1 MIWRNPVA
9 WLGLAT
15 LLIPVLIHLLVRHR
29 AEPRPFPS
37 LRFVRPTRLASVRR
51 KMISD
56 WPLLLV
62 RMAMLAAAVAALA
75 DPFWMT
81 AARRA
86 EWSERQAR
94 AIVVDT
100 TPSVT
105 SPTGAGGAGGAS
117 SVGGAGGAADASRSL
132 VERETESA
140 FRAETFG
147 TKNVTDGIRR
157 AAAWLRTAPPARRE
171 LVVISDFQ
179 LGALDP
185 ASLRDIPP
193 YVGIRLVRTP
203 GAPVTR
209 TVDGQARTQNA
220 AAGGFTLRNPRVTL
234 NASETAVTWN
244 DAASPPS
251 SSSSPRIEID
261 ASDDAATKTADIT
274 LRPFDLKL
282 RGGAADRPFLLA
294 AAEAVLAQGVPVAAS
309 ASGVR
314 HAATIIVADEATNY
328 GLGAVIAPWQV
339 DAARAIATDTA
350 LTRAVG
356 RATAATSAARSA
368 NTATIGAP
376 ATASSA
382 PSPSGS
388 AASASA
394 ATRRAAETTA
404 SGSSTSE
411 SPSSEAAAKS
421 RRASNAP
428 SNVTAPWIV
437 LMRDAGGAPVILAA
451 AEGAN
456 ANARML
462 LWSRIEAAGE
472 ASALLIRATLRALA
486 GPDAF
491 GEAEVIAIPDTTLAQ
506 WQRPASEPPASE
518 WRDVEGNDR
527 RWLWGAVLVLIVVE
541 QVLRRR
547 ARHADAQTD
556 RKVYEHAA

>member
-29 AEPRPFPS
+29 AELRPFPS

-75 DPFWMT
+75 DPLWMT
-81 AARRA
+81 GARRA
-86 EWSERQAR
+86 EWSGRQAR

-100 TPSVT
+100 TPSAT
-105 SPTGAGGAGGAS
+105 DASGAGGAS
-117 SVGGAGGAADASRSL
+117 GAADAARSL

-157 AAAWLRTAPPARRE
+157 AASWLRTAPPARRE

-209 TVDGQARTQNA
+209 TVDGQARTQRA
-220 AAGGFTLRNPRVTL
+220 AAGGFTLRNPGVTL

-244 DAASPPS
+244 DARS
-251 SSSSPRIEID
+251 SDVTID
-261 ASDDAATKTADIT
+261 APDPTNAKHSEIT

-309 ASGVR
+309 TAGAR
-314 HAATIIVADEATNY
+314 NAATIIVAAEAANQAAP
-328 GLGAVIAPWQV
+328 GAQDAATLIASWQV

-350 LTRAVG
+350 LARAVG
-356 RATAATSAARSA
+356 RVT
-368 NTATIGAP
+368 
-376 ATASSA
+376 
-382 PSPSGS
+382 
-388 AASASA
+388 
-394 ATRRAAETTA
+394 
-404 SGSSTSE
+404 
-411 SPSSEAAAKS
+411 AAAKS
-421 RRASNAP
+421 RTASDTASDAP
-428 SNVTAPWIV
+428 APWIV
-437 LMRDAGGAPVILAA
+437 LMRDAGGAPAILAA

-462 LWSRIEAAGE
+462 LWSRMAAADEAT
-472 ASALLIRATLRALA
+472 ALLIRAMLRALA

-491 GEAEVIAIPDTTLAQ
+491 GEAEVIAIPDATLAQ

-527 RWLWGAVLVLIVVE
+527 RWLWGVVLVLIVVE
-541 QVLRRR
+541 QVVRRR
-547 ARHADAQTD
+547 ARDADAQGD